1 MTANSKTDHDVAIIG
16 GGPAG
21 AAAAAL
27 LARDGFDVLLAER
40 TSFPRFH
47 IGESLLPHSL
57 PILEDL
63 GVLPEVEAI
72 GVPKFGA
79 DFADVHGSS
88 RNMLFGR
95 ALKPG
100 PDHAFQVK
108 RSDFDNILLKN
119 AGRHGA
125 TVLEE
130 TLVKKVDLEQQ
141 GMAHLEIEE
150 PGGQRRSITAR
161 QVIDASGR
169 DGLIARKLSMRHPN
183 KHHQS
188 AAVFSHFENVPRH
201 EGQMAG
207 NVSIYWFDHGWMW
220 FIPLPNGLMSVGAV
234 CRTEYFKSRSVPL
247 EQFLDDTIQRSA
259 VAAQRMKDAKRVE
272 EVRAASNY
280 SYNAEEMFGP
290 NHVLIG
296 DAYAFIDPVFS
307 SGVHIALNS
316 AVLGSELVT
325 ARLRTPH
332 KAAAAQ
338 RRMER
343 RLKRGLANV
352 SWLIYR
358 VRSRNMQQLFLAPRN
373 LFGVEQAVISILAG
387 DIFGTPGIGWRFALF
402 KLIYN
407 LHKRGL
413 VPIGDNALPPSDA
426 ASDKLEPLMSR

>member
-1 MTANSKTDHDVAIIG
+1 
-16 GGPAG
+16 
-21 AAAAAL
+21 
-27 LARDGFDVLLAER
+27 
-40 TSFPRFH
+40 
-47 IGESLLPHSL
+47 
-57 PILEDL
+57 
-63 GVLPEVEAI
+63 
-72 GVPKFGA
+72 
-79 DFADVHGSS
+79 
-88 RNMLFGR
+88 MLFGR
-95 ALKPG
+95 ALRPG

-108 RSDFDNILLKN
+108 RSDFDHVLLKN
-119 AGRHGA
+119 AGRLGA
-125 TVLEE
+125 TVLED
-130 TLVKKVDLEQQ
+130 TLVKKVDLEHQ
-141 GMAHLEIEE
+141 GQAQLEIEE
-150 PGGQRRSITAR
+150 AGGNRRSITAR

-169 DGLIARKLSMRHPN
+169 DGLIARKFSIRKPN

-188 AAVFSHFENVPRH
+188 AAVFSHFEGVPLH

-220 FIPLPNGLMSVGAV
+220 FIPLPNGIMSVGAV
-234 CRTEYFKSRSVPL
+234 CRTDYFKSRSVPL
-247 EQFLDDTIQRSA
+247 EQFLDDTIQRSP
-259 VAAQRMKDAKRVE
+259 VAAERMKNAKRVE

-280 SYNAEEMFGP
+280 SYSAGTMCGP

-296 DAYAFIDPVFS
+296 DAFAFIDPVFS

-316 AVLGSELVT
+316 AVLASELVT
-325 ARLRTPH
+325 ARLRTPQ
-332 KAAAAQ
+332 KAAAKQ

-402 KLIYN
+402 KLIFN

-426 ASDKLEPLMSR
+426 ASSKLEPLMSR